1 MIADRARFRHA
12 KKLERLAG
20 YRLPEL
26 AFSGNMLETLCSRLN
41 YDALDFAVREQI
53 LAFFNDFL
61 RCDCRDSPLCGC
73 PEKKFAR
80 KVIELRENGLDHR
93 QIAAFMLDEY
103 GIEVFPADILSFLEE
118 SVHVLEAISDV
129 ARLQGRDGLAK
140 KTDDHHPPDRA
151 VTVPS
156 SERRM
161 FSPRTSHRPPFSPWS
176 LLHSTG
182 DNRSSPHTGI
192 AGETKGGFP
201 CRSMHDC
208 SGGRSRGSSYTGI
221 P

>member
-26 AFSGNMLETLCSRLN
+26 AFSGNMLETLSSRLN
-41 YDALDFAVREQI
+41 YDALDVGVREQI

-61 RCDCRDSPLCGC
+61 RCDCRDAPLCGC

-93 QIAAFMLDEY
+93 QIAAFLLDEY
-103 GIEVFPADILSFLEE
+103 GIELFPADILSFLEE
-118 SVHVLEAISDV
+118 TVHVLEAISDV

-140 KTDDHHPPDRA
+140 KTGDHIHLI
-151 VTVPS
+151 
-156 SERRM
+156 ER
-161 FSPRTSHRPPFSPWS
+161 
-176 LLHSTG
+176 
-182 DNRSSPHTGI
+182 
-192 AGETKGGFP
+192 
-201 CRSMHDC
+201 
-208 SGGRSRGSSYTGI
+208 
-221 P
+221 